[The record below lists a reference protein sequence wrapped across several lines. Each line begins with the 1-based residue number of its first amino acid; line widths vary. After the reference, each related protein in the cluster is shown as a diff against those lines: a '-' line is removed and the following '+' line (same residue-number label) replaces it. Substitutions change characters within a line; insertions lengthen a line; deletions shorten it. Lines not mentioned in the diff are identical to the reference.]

1 MRKKNAA
8 PLIISV
14 SGLRGQ
20 VGSSLTPDVVQRY
33 IFAYA
38 EFLRLQ
44 NRDAGGVE
52 GKTILVSNDG
62 RESSA
67 WITEEVE
74 RGFRA
79 GGVKV
84 LNIGVAATPT
94 TGFLVKKLGFPAGVQ
109 ISASHNPFYDNG
121 INFLTQMVRRW
132 KQQD

>member
-44 NRDAGGVE
+44 NRESGGVE

-84 LNIGVAATPT
+84 LNIGVAAPPT
-94 TGFLVKKLGFPAGVQ
+94 TGFLVKKLGFNITKRQ
-109 ISASHNPFYDNG
+109 
-121 INFLTQMVRRW
+121 
-132 KQQD
+132 